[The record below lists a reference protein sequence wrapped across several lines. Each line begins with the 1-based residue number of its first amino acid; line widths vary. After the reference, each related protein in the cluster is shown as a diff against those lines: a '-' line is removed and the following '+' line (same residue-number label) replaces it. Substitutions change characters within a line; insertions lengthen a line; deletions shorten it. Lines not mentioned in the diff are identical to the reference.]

1 MRTSVIIAMVMLLK
15 AYLKTRYALS
25 EEWANWVMF
34 ATCILIPHHL
44 SKCSKFVVGKKSA
57 IGDKPA
63 TKRNDTSISWDRLPF
78 ATTPLLTTND
88 ADEQKI
94 RVRVLC
100 RCLAFVLTSCLSSW
114 KSGMKMAWQ
123 LNPTMTS
130 YKSHPHLPLNKLLL
144 FHFAL
149 LLDCTITHSCLSSY
163 TPAKLLVTCN
173 NDNVRCLPFIH

>member
-1 MRTSVIIAMVMLLK
+1 
-15 AYLKTRYALS
+15 
-25 EEWANWVMF
+25 MF

-114 KSGMKMAWQ
+114 KSGTKMA
-123 LNPTMTS
+123 
-130 YKSHPHLPLNKLLL
+130 
-144 FHFAL
+144 
-149 LLDCTITHSCLSSY
+149 
-163 TPAKLLVTCN
+163 
-173 NDNVRCLPFIH
+173 

>member
-1 MRTSVIIAMVMLLK
+1 MMQWMSVPMVHLLTVSFPSSVPHFISTFLDAQGIVQDRAALMRTSVIIAMVMLLK

-25 EEWANWVMF
+25 EEWANWVIF
-34 ATCILIPHHL
+34 ATCILMPHHL

-63 TKRNDTSISWDRLPF
+63 TKRNDTSISWERLPF

-88 ADEQKI
+88 ADEQKT

-100 RCLAFVLTSCLSSW
+100 RCLAFVLTSFLSSW
-114 KSGMKMAWQ
+114 KFGMKMAWQ

-130 YKSHPHLPLNKLLL
+130 YKSHP
-144 FHFAL
+144 
-149 LLDCTITHSCLSSY
+149 
-163 TPAKLLVTCN
+163 PA
-173 NDNVRCLPFIH
+173 PE